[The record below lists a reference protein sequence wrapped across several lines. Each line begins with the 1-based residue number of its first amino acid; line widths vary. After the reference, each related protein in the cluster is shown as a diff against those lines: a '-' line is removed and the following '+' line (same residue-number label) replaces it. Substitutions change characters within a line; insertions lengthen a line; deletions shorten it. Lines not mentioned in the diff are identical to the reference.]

1 MVKDFWQTLTIG
13 ELCDEGGGSVQTG
26 PFGSQLHAEDYV
38 ADGVPFVMPTNLG
51 ENRIVENEIARISVA
66 DTERLSRY
74 RLRTGDI
81 IYGRR
86 GDIGRRALVTKRED
100 GWMCGSGCIRIR
112 FGEAEVEPRFVSF
125 YLGQSRVKEL
135 ILTKAVGSTMPNL
148 NSEIIRSIPISFPP
162 LPIQR
167 RIADILGA
175 LDDKIE
181 CNRRINQT
189 LEAMA
194 QALYKHWFVDFGPF
208 RGGEFVDSEL
218 GEIPQGWE
226 VKSLLDCCNLLSGGT
241 PSTSVS
247 EYWNGEI
254 PWVAAKDISQSEQI
268 FVMETEKKITSLGVK
283 NSATKIL
290 PIFTVVIIARGATMG
305 KFALF
310 SNDMAMN
317 QTSYGLRGKTGFG
330 QWWVYLTLDNII
342 AQLKQAAYGTIF
354 TAITTTSFQQAKVV
368 VPLPSILD
376 EFNDRVSRWFTQ
388 IHSNLKENQTLT
400 RARDYLL
407 PKLLSGEV
415 EIKDTDSNLEAMP

>member
-1 MVKDFWQTLTIG
+1 VVKDFWQTLTIG

-125 YLGQSRVKEL
+125 YLGQNQVKEL
-135 ILTKAVGSTMPNL
+135 ILARAVGSTMPNL
-148 NSEIIRSIPISFPP
+148 NSQIIRSIPISFPP
-162 LPIQR
+162 LIIQR

-181 CNRRINQT
+181 CNRRINLT

-194 QALYKHWFVDFGPF
+194 QALYKHWFVDSSDSEYQPITDFIQVDPTVEIPRNSEMPF
-208 RGGEFVDSEL
+208 VEMKALPTWSMSVTDVARRRFAGGSKFKNGDTLLAAITPSLENGKTAFVDFLEDDEAGWGSTEFIVL
-218 GEIPQGWE
+218 RAKQGVSPQFVYCSARDEDLRTRAIKSMVGSSGRQRVRRDFLDRFEIKAFDGQ
-226 VKSLLDCCNLLSGGT
+226 
-241 PSTSVS
+241 
-247 EYWNGEI
+247 
-254 PWVAAKDISQSEQI
+254 
-268 FVMETEKKITSLGVK
+268 
-283 NSATKIL
+283 
-290 PIFTVVIIARGATMG
+290 TM
-305 KFALF
+305 
-310 SNDMAMN
+310 
-317 QTSYGLRGKTGFG
+317 TGFHER
-330 QWWVYLTLDNII
+330 TLSWFKQIRANI
-342 AQLKQAAYGTIF
+342 
-354 TAITTTSFQQAKVV
+354 
-368 VPLPSILD
+368 
-376 EFNDRVSRWFTQ
+376 
-388 IHSNLKENQTLT
+388 KENQTLT
-400 RARDYLL
+400 RTRDYLL

-415 EIKDTDSNLEAMP
+415 EVRNG